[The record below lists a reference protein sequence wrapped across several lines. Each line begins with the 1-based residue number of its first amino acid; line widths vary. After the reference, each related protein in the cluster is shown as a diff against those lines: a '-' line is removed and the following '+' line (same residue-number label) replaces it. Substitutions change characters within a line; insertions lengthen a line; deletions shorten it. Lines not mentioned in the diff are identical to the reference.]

1 MVVFGGVKKLTIKDM
16 KKISEDLA
24 KAYQPTI
31 WYEMHEEKK
40 TAMQVAQALGISI
53 AGLHAIMAGY
63 NPKGKKEMITLEE
76 VQHLRDVAQLRLAEV
91 PKYVQAVKRKIEAK
105 KMKQEI
111 DHVGSELLLN
121 TMPVTAEE
129 NQQYEIIKRLVNED
143 VYLSK
148 GYRKRENAEPI
159 NIANIGYYS
168 YESTYEEK
176 PKKEMARKWSNADDI
191 FLREHYNIDMTHEEI
206 AKVVNRS
213 KSAVQSRGCMLG
225 LSKHYVGRE
234 K

>member
-1 MVVFGGVKKLTIKDM
+1 MVVFGGVKKLTIEDM

-40 TAMQVAQALGISI
+40 TARQVAQ
-53 AGLHAIMAGY
+53 LHAIMDGY

-91 PKYVQAVKRKIEAK
+91 SKYVQAVKRKIEAK

-129 NQQYEIIKRLVNED
+129 NQQYEMIKILVYKD
-143 VYLSK
+143 MYLSE
-148 GYRKRENAEPI
+148 GYRKCQDAEPI
-159 NIANIGYYS
+159 NIANIGYYT
-168 YESTYEEK
+168 YESTYEET
-176 PKKEMARKWSNADDI
+176 KKEMARKWSKADDNY
-191 FLREHYNIDMTHEEI
+191 LREHYNIDMTHEEI

-225 LSKHYVGRE
+225 LSKHYVGCE

>member
-1 MVVFGGVKKLTIKDM
+1 M

-40 TAMQVAQALGISI
+40 TARQVAQALGISI
-53 AGLHAIMAGY
+53 AQLHAIMDGY
-63 NPKGKKEMITLEE
+63 NPKGKKELITLDE

-91 PKYVQAVKRKIEAK
+91 SKYVQAVKRKIEAK

-111 DHVGSELLLN
+111 AHVGAELLLN

-176 PKKEMARKWSNADDI
+176 PTKEMARKWSKEDDN
-191 FLREHYNIDMTHEEI
+191 FLREHYNIDMSHEEI
-206 AKVVNRS
+206 AKAVNRS
-213 KSAVQSRGCMLG
+213 KSAVQSRGCLLG
-225 LSKHYVGRE
+225 LSRHYVGSE